1 MVAPNSPLPGTRWV
15 RRRGDHAGVEI
26 EVDHTTD
33 NSVFFKTLGGGD
45 NWGNQKTDDSKI
57 NRLALSSFRAMYS
70 RKQDLASGE
79 THGGR
84 AFRRINVKKV
94 APVEEAAPAMP
105 LQLNGYIMAGNTPLN
120 IEVLEITPHMAQ
132 VWLERG
138 GKNRRVSPRLVV
150 RLAAAIRRG
159 EWMLTGDSIKIG
171 EDNTVLDGQHRLHAI
186 FQAGIPV
193 TSLVVRNVAAPAM
206 DVIDTGRARTAGDVL
221 ALHGYVSV
229 NATASAARSLLL
241 IERFGRYNANSRE
254 VAELVSNAN
263 ILRYVEAHPEIPAGV
278 RMGEV
283 LRGSGLSGGAGLLG
297 AFCTLILRV
306 DAEAAQEFTQS
317 LASGANLE
325 VDSPILRLRNRLVNQ
340 QRFYG
345 SGDEREAYLA
355 IAIKAWNAWRKGE
368 QMKLLIWR
376 EGEGFPVPA

>member
-15 RRRGDHAGVEI
+15 ARRGNHAGVEI

-33 NSVFFKTLGGGD
+33 NSVFFKTLGGGE
-45 NWGNQKTDDSKI
+45 NWGNQKTDDSKV
-57 NRLALSSFRAMYS
+57 NRLALSSFRTLYS
-70 RKQDLASGE
+70 RKQDLAPGE
-79 THGGR
+79 THGGK
-84 AFRRINVKKV
+84 AFRRVGMKKV
-94 APVEEAAPAMP
+94 APVEEAPSMP
-105 LQLNGYIMAGNTPLN
+105 LQLNGYIMSGNTPLN

-138 GKNRRVSPRLVV
+138 GKNRRVSPRLVI

-193 TSLVVRNVAAPAM
+193 TSLVVRNVAATAM
-206 DVIDTGRARTAGDVL
+206 DVIDTGRARKASDVL

-229 NATASAARSLLL
+229 AAVASAARSLLL
-241 IERFGRYNANSRE
+241 IDRFGRYNANSRE

-263 ILRYVEAHPEIPAGV
+263 ILRYVEAHPEIHDGV
-278 RMGEV
+278 RMGET
-283 LRGSGLSGGAGLLG
+283 LRGAGMAGGAGLLG

-306 DAEAAQEFTQS
+306 DDEAAQEFAYS
-317 LASGANLE
+317 LGSGANLE
-325 VDSPILRLRNRLVNQ
+325 PDSPILRLRNRLATQ

-376 EGEGFPVPA
+376 ESEGFPVPL